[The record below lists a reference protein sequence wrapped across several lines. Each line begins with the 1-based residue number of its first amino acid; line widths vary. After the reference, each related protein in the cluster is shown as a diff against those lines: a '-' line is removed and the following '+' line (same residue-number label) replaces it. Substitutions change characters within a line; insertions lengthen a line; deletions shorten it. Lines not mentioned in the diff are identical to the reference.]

1 MGTSRR
7 STGVMDGAQYEKEID
22 VPGGSPR
29 ALGGDVAG
37 VDRAGI
43 CGGRPERRV
52 RSRRRDPADGVGL
65 TVGSSEVS
73 IGLPEMADASAA
85 VELESGAIAYPSDNG
100 VANTVVPLTDGVQML
115 TTLASADAAES
126 FAYPIDVPDGGS
138 LSLVESGSAVI
149 RDAGGNTL
157 ITTTAPWARDA
168 NGRTVPTHYEVDGTA
183 LVQIV
188 DPATGDYAYPII
200 ADPTY
205 TYWWGGK
212 TWVPAHAVSV
222 QQVAA
227 TLSAFLWVAPA
238 AIVSAG
244 LGLCNRAGR
253 GIWVY
258 WTWAGHVWCT
268 GP

>member
-1 MGTSRR
+1 
-7 STGVMDGAQYEKEID
+7 
-22 VPGGSPR
+22 
-29 ALGGDVAG
+29 
-37 VDRAGI
+37 
-43 CGGRPERRV
+43 
-52 RSRRRDPADGVGL
+52 
-65 TVGSSEVS
+65 
-73 IGLPEMADASAA
+73 MADASAA